1 MGLSFLVLEFLINAK
16 SNLNLAIY
24 HSFRGS
30 FPTVYQVSNIQWMLF
45 YPCVYAFAAWQAFNK
60 ALEINYY
67 LINEINTQN
76 WRTQLNGFFAG
87 FAMGGTLG
95 VIYNGSIGYVFSG
108 ILGGFLGAVVGSII
122 EAIIT
127 KIKNMRE

>member
-1 MGLSFLVLEFLINAK
+1 MGLTLLVLEFVINAR

-30 FPTVYQVSNIQWMLF
+30 FPQVYQVSNVQWLLF

-60 ALEINYY
+60 AFEINNN
-67 LINEINTQN
+67 LNNEDNEPN
-76 WRTQLNGFFAG
+76 RRTRLNGFFAG

-95 VIYNGSIGYVFSG
+95 VIFNGSIGYILSG
-108 ILGGFLGAVVGSII
+108 ILGGFTG
-122 EAIIT
+122 AIIGLMIEGII
-127 KIKNMRE
+127 IKRMYEGG